1 MTVAGIISKARV
13 KLLDTNS
20 PYRWSEQE
28 LLDGV
33 RMAVRHIRSIRPET
47 RYVGGVLSDF
57 DVGYA
62 TDEIPVD
69 DRFEEAL
76 AYYVVYYAYLKDD
89 ADTVNAQLAESF
101 LAKAEK
107 WMQL

>member
-1 MTVAGIISKARV
+1 MTVEGIIQKARV

-28 LLDGV
+28 LRDGV
-33 RMAVRHIRSIRPET
+33 RMAVRHIHSVRPET
-47 RYVGGVLSDF
+47 RYVDGVLNDF
-57 DVGYA
+57 DVGDD
-62 TDEIPVD
+62 TSDIPVD

-89 ADTVNAQLAESF
+89 SDTVNAQLAENY
-101 LAKAEK
+101 LAKAER
-107 WMQL
+107 WMQT